1 MNVKQAVLA
10 GMLAA
15 GLGLAGCDVITS
27 SQKGGAVERLF
38 GTTSD
43 GQAVKLFTLKN
54 KSGAELQVINFGAI
68 VLSLKVPDRNGQ
80 LADVTL
86 GCDQLSDYESK
97 TPYFGAVVGRYGNR
111 IAKGQFMLEGQTYTL
126 ATNNGPNALHGGLKG
141 FDKVVWQAQA
151 VQASDGPAVEF
162 SYLSKDGEEGYPGS
176 LAVKMVYTLTDKNEF
191 KIQYT
196 ATTDKPTVVNITH
209 HSYFNLAGAGEGD
222 ILGHEMMINADR
234 FTPVDATLIPTG
246 ELKPVQGT
254 PMDFTKPMAI
264 GARVNQDDE
273 QLKFG
278 GGYDHNWVINQQQA
292 GELTAA
298 VRVVE
303 PKSGRVLE
311 VLTTEPG
318 VQFYC
323 GNFLDGTLT
332 GKGGKVYK
340 HRYGFCLEPQHFP
353 DTPNHTNFPSC
364 VLQPGQTYTQTT
376 IYRFSTVK

>member
-27 SQKGGAVERLF
+27 IQKGGAVERLF

-54 KSGAELQVINFGAI
+54 KNGAELQVINFGAI

-264 GARVNQDDE
+264 GARVNQDNE

-353 DTPNHTNFPSC
+353 DTPNHPNFPAC
-364 VLQPGQTYTQTT
+364 VLRPGQTYTQTT

>member
-27 SQKGGAVERLF
+27 IQKGGAVERLF

-54 KSGAELQVINFGAI
+54 KNGAELQVINFGAI

-111 IAKGQFMLEGQTYTL
+111 IAKGQFTLEGQTYTL

-264 GARVNQDDE
+264 GARVNQDNE

-364 VLQPGQTYTQTT
+364 VLRPGQTYTQTT

>member
-27 SQKGGAVERLF
+27 IQKGGAVERLF

-111 IAKGQFMLEGQTYTL
+111 IAKGQFTLEGQTYTL

-151 VQASDGPAVEF
+151 VQDGDGPAVEF

-264 GARVNQDDE
+264 GARVNQDNE